1 MRQTPPCHAWR
12 RLRWQLVRAG
22 WGVLLVGWAAGV
34 PAAGR
39 VPVLPPAAEARF
51 VGPLLLITGTAEV
64 ESTNDEAVATFY
76 LEVQD
81 ADPARVQSQL
91 NQKVAEGV
99 AALKRADP
107 KGEVE
112 SSGYSSTPIYA
123 QGARRIVGWRARQA
137 VTLRTG
143 ELTTLSRTVAGAQ
156 QAMALG
162 GIDFRLSRAAREK
175 TEAELI
181 QRAILNLNARVAAVA
196 QALGVPPARVRIEEL
211 NFGAVGGG
219 GPVPIA
225 MMARAQAQEAVA
237 EPVLEAGKSTQQMT
251 VTARVRLLAP

>member
-1 MRQTPPCHAWR
+1 
-12 RLRWQLVRAG
+12 LLLAG
-22 WGVLLVGWAAGV
+22 PQGA
-34 PAAGR
+34 PAAAR
-39 VPVLPPAAEARF
+39 APLAPAAADDRF
-51 VGPLLLITGTAEV
+51 HGPLLLIAGNAEV
-64 ESTNDEAVATFY
+64 ESINDEAVATFY

-81 ADPARVQSQL
+81 ADPARAQSQL
-91 NQKVAEGV
+91 NQKIADGV
-99 AALKRADP
+99 ALLKRGDP
-107 KGEVE
+107 KGEID

-143 ELTTLSRTVAGAQ
+143 ELATLSRTVAAAQ
-156 QAMALG
+156 QQMVLG
-162 GIDFRLSRAAREK
+162 GIDFRLSRTARDR

-181 QRAILNLNARVAAVA
+181 QRAIGSLNARVAAVA

-211 NFGAVGGG
+211 NFGPLGGG

-225 MMARAQAQEAVA
+225 MMARAQVQDAAVA
-237 EPVLEAGKSTQQMT
+237 EPVLEAGRSTQQMT